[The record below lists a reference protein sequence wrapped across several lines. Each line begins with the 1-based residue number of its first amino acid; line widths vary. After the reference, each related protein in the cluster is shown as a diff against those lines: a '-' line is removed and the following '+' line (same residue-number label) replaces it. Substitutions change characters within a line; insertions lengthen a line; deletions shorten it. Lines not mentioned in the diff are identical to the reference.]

1 MFFWRGVKCVIQI
14 NIDENK
20 VGNFTD
26 QARDTLKEQ
35 MGKYADN
42 IIKESNLIEES
53 IREDGANAEI
63 TSTIVIQAVRKSK
76 SDIRKK
82 PRSRRI
88 IIRVVSS
95 FSTLI
100 TGFLFDAS
108 GYGHNFTKLIFFII
122 FLIIASVSTAIQIVL
137 EEKEG

>member
-1 MFFWRGVKCVIQI
+1 MIQV
-14 NIDENK
+14 NIDEKK
-20 VGNFTD
+20 VDGFTD

-53 IREDGANAEI
+53 IREDEANAEI
-63 TSTIVIQAVRKSK
+63 TSTIVMQAVKKYK
-76 SDIRKK
+76 SDTRKK
-82 PRSRRI
+82 PSNNRW
-88 IIRVVSS
+88 IIRVVST

-108 GYGHNFTKLIFFII
+108 GYGHNCIRGKGGII
-122 FLIIASVSTAIQIVL
+122 
-137 EEKEG
+137 

>member
-1 MFFWRGVKCVIQI
+1 MIQV
-14 NIDENK
+14 NIDEKK
-20 VGNFTD
+20 VDNFTD
-26 QARDTLKEQ
+26 QARDTFKEQ

-63 TSTIVIQAVRKSK
+63 TSTIVMQAVRKYK
-76 SDIRKK
+76 SDTRKK
-82 PRSRRI
+82 PSNNRW
-88 IIRVVSS
+88 IIRAVSS

-100 TGFLFDAS
+100 TGFLFDVS

-122 FLIIASVSTAIQIVL
+122 CLIIASVSTVIQFVL
-137 EEKEG
+137 EE

>member
-1 MFFWRGVKCVIQI
+1 MIQV
-14 NIDENK
+14 NIDEKK
-20 VGNFTD
+20 VDNFTD
-26 QARDTLKEQ
+26 QARDKLKEQ

-63 TSTIVIQAVRKSK
+63 TSHIVMQAIRKSK
-76 SDIRKK
+76 SSTRKK
-82 PRSRRI
+82 SNNRLI
-88 IIRVVSS
+88 IIKIVST

-108 GYGHNFTKLIFFII
+108 GYQHNFMKQICFII
-122 FLIIASVSTAIQIVL
+122 FLIIASVSTVMQFVL
-137 EEKEG
+137 EEKE

>member
-1 MFFWRGVKCVIQI
+1 
-14 NIDENK
+14 
-20 VGNFTD
+20 
-26 QARDTLKEQ
+26 

-63 TSTIVIQAVRKSK
+63 KSTIVMQAVRKYK
-76 SDIRKK
+76 SDTRKK
-82 PRSRRI
+82 PSNNRW
-88 IIRVVSS
+88 IIRAVSS

-122 FLIIASVSTAIQIVL
+122 CLIIASVSTVIQFVL
-137 EEKEG
+137 EEKTNY

>member
-1 MFFWRGVKCVIQI
+1 MKCVIRV
-14 NIDENK
+14 NIDEKK
-20 VGNFTD
+20 VDNFTD
-26 QARDTLKEQ
+26 QARDTFKEQ

-108 GYGHNFTKLIFFII
+108 GYGHNFKKLLFFII

>member
-1 MFFWRGVKCVIQI
+1 MIQV
-14 NIDENK
+14 NIDEKK
-20 VGNFTD
+20 VDNFTD
-26 QARDTLKEQ
+26 QARDKLKEQ

-53 IREDGANAEI
+53 IREDGAIAEI
-63 TSTIVIQAVRKSK
+63 TSTIVMQAVRKSK
-76 SDIRKK
+76 NDTRKK
-82 PRSRRI
+82 PRNRMI
-88 IIRVVSS
+88 IIRIVSS
-95 FSTLI
+95 FSILI

-108 GYGHNFTKLIFFII
+108 GYGHNFMKLIFFII

>member
-1 MFFWRGVKCVIQI
+1 MKCVIQI

-20 VGNFTD
+20 VDNFTD

-42 IIKESNLIEES
+42 IIKESNLLEES

-63 TSTIVIQAVRKSK
+63 TSTIVMQAVRKYK
-76 SDIRKK
+76 SDTRKK
-82 PRSRRI
+82 PSNNRW
-88 IIRVVSS
+88 IIRVVST

-108 GYGHNFTKLIFFII
+108 GYGHNFMKLIFFII
-122 FLIIASVSTAIQIVL
+122 CLIIASVSTAIQIVL

>member
-1 MFFWRGVKCVIQI
+1 MIQI

-20 VGNFTD
+20 VDNFTD

-42 IIKESNLIEES
+42 IIKESNLLEES

-63 TSTIVIQAVRKSK
+63 TSTIVMQAVRKYK
-76 SDIRKK
+76 SDTRKK
-82 PRSRRI
+82 PSNNRW
-88 IIRVVSS
+88 IIRVVST

-108 GYGHNFTKLIFFII
+108 GYGHNFMKLIFF
-122 FLIIASVSTAIQIVL
+122 LNTHKPQVS
-137 EEKEG
+137 EN

>member
-1 MFFWRGVKCVIQI
+1 MIQV
-14 NIDENK
+14 NIDEKK
-20 VGNFTD
+20 VDNFTD
-26 QARDTLKEQ
+26 QARDTFKEQ

-53 IREDGANAEI
+53 IREDGAIAEI
-63 TSTIVIQAVRKSK
+63 TSTIVMQAVRKSK
-76 SDIRKK
+76 NDTRKK
-82 PRSRRI
+82 PRNWMI
-88 IIRVVSS
+88 IIRIVSS
-95 FSTLI
+95 FSILI

>member
-1 MFFWRGVKCVIQI
+1 MIQI

-20 VGNFTD
+20 VDNFTD

-42 IIKESNLIEES
+42 IIKESNLLEES

-63 TSTIVIQAVRKSK
+63 TSNIVMQAIRKSK
-76 SDIRKK
+76 SNKRKK
-82 PRSRRI
+82 SSNRLI
-88 IIRVVSS
+88 IIRIVST
-95 FSTLI
+95 FSTLL

-108 GYGHNFTKLIFFII
+108 GYEHNFMKQFCFII
-122 FLIIASVSTAIQIVL
+122 FLIIASVSTVVQFVL
-137 EEKEG
+137 EEKE

>member
-1 MFFWRGVKCVIQI
+1 MIQV
-14 NIDENK
+14 NIDEKK
-20 VGNFTD
+20 VDNFTD
-26 QARDTLKEQ
+26 QACYTLKEQ

-63 TSTIVIQAVRKSK
+63 TSTIVMQAVRKYK
-76 SDIRKK
+76 SDTRKK
-82 PRSRRI
+82 PSNNRW
-88 IIRVVSS
+88 IIRAVSS

-108 GYGHNFTKLIFFII
+108 GYGHNFTKLIFFYYMFDNCFGINGYSI
-122 FLIIASVSTAIQIVL
+122 CIRGKGVIT
-137 EEKEG
+137 

>member
-1 MFFWRGVKCVIQI
+1 MIQV
-14 NIDENK
+14 NIDEKK
-20 VGNFTD
+20 VDGFTD

-53 IREDGANAEI
+53 IREDEANAEI
-63 TSTIVIQAVRKSK
+63 TSTIVMQAVKKYK
-76 SDIRKK
+76 SDTRKK
-82 PRSRRI
+82 LSNNRW
-88 IIRVVSS
+88 IIRVVST

-108 GYGHNFTKLIFFII
+108 GYGHNFMKLIFFII
-122 FLIIASVSTAIQIVL
+122 CLIIASVSTAIQIVL